1 MGETMVT
8 WKKSAIVGI
17 AWTNAGDAVACATED
32 GSAAAR
38 AGTGSSRTREVTKR
52 KRRRWW

>member
-8 WKKSAIVGI
+8 WRTKSAIVGI

-32 GSAAAR
+32 GSVVVAR
-38 AGTGSSRTREVTKR
+38 AGRGLRVDERG
-52 KRRRWW
+52 